1 VGVGVGRPEVR
12 VSGFWVVEVVEAGG
26 GDGGGDDG
34 GGVRVRVRVPG
45 GSSVHQKRKGVR
57 GSPEDRRRRGQPGTV
72 GWPVTGCGGVR
83 RRSG

>member
-1 VGVGVGRPEVR
+1 VGVGRPEVR

-45 GSSVHQKRKGVR
+45 GSSVHQKRKGGSVVAGGQAAEEARWR
-57 GSPEDRRRRGQPGTV
+57 GSAADR
-72 GWPVTGCGGVR
+72 VR
-83 RRSG
+83 